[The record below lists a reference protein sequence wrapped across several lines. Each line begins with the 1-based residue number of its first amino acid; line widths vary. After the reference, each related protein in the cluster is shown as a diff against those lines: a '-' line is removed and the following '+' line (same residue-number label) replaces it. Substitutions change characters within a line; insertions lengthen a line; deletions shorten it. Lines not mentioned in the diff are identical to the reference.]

1 MTACQLDASKC
12 SMLSKVPSTIC
23 TDSLQSLVLLDQCSV
38 CPGHP
43 DAQFFQMGKLTS
55 KDSKSIAARM
65 DDFSTVYLN
74 GDAYSKTGHPHMR
87 C

>member
-1 MTACQLDASKC
+1 
-12 SMLSKVPSTIC
+12 MLSKMPSTIC

-43 DAQFFQMGKLTS
+43 DAQFVQMVEAKKGKLMS
-55 KDSKSIAARM
+55 KNGKSIAARV

-74 GDAYSKTGHPHMR
+74 GDAHSKTGHPHVR